1 MKDVVRGT
9 DDGEGS
15 AKLVH
20 QVQVRFKLSELC
32 GQASGVGSVSASS
45 LGCHRVCD
53 NPTVMCMSCELMVSD
68 GKAFPF
74 KESMRDS
81 ASVPGIG

>member
-20 QVQVRFKLSELC
+20 QVQVQFKLSD
-32 GQASGVGSVSASS
+32 GIVGVVRRSEWRGKWISIVVRVSQ
-45 LGCHRVCD
+45 GV
-53 NPTVMCMSCELMVSD
+53 
-68 GKAFPF
+68 
-74 KESMRDS
+74 
-81 ASVPGIG
+81 

>member
-20 QVQVRFKLSELC
+20 QVQVRFKLSDRIVGVVWASERC
-32 GQASGVGSVSASS
+32 GKCISIVVRVSQGV
-45 LGCHRVCD
+45 
-53 NPTVMCMSCELMVSD
+53 
-68 GKAFPF
+68 
-74 KESMRDS
+74 
-81 ASVPGIG
+81 